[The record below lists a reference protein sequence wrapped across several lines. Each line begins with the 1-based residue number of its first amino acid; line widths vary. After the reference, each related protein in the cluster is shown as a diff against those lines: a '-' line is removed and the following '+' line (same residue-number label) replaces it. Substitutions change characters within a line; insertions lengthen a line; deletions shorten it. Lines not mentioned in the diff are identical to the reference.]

1 MRPVQFI
8 LYRPFLFIAFT
19 KLVCYITFS
28 GYPPYGDEPMK
39 LDTETRIVT
48 FESKPCYGC
57 SENGISTGKRFANEW
72 QPCSECHGT
81 GRGKRGG
88 RNGCQ
93 KCNGMGKII
102 VQTSRLEICPNCNGT
117 GKQPENNCDD
127 IPAGWWQS
135 FTFKVYRQERN
146 QTYNEYLLGVGCVYS
161 CTDYGTAT
169 GMTDEAIIAKVKSEE
184 DGHFLQLCKVANKEN
199 RLADHIG
206 IFVNRQGFSVRA
218 VYESDATD
226 TKRIIARE
234 RGKDEG
240 FRFGTAI
247 ARNGGNGTL
256 GAIYK

>member
-1 MRPVQFI
+1 
-8 LYRPFLFIAFT
+8 
-19 KLVCYITFS
+19 
-28 GYPPYGDEPMK
+28 
-39 LDTETRIVT
+39 
-48 FESKPCYGC
+48 
-57 SENGISTGKRFANEW
+57 
-72 QPCSECHGT
+72 
-81 GRGKRGG
+81 
-88 RNGCQ
+88 
-93 KCNGMGKII
+93 
-102 VQTSRLEICPNCNGT
+102 
-117 GKQPENNCDD
+117 
-127 IPAGWWQS
+127 
-135 FTFKVYRQERN
+135 
-146 QTYNEYLLGVGCVYS
+146 
-161 CTDYGTAT
+161 
-169 GMTDEAIIAKVKSEE
+169 MTDEAIIAKVKSEE